1 MKDDIK
7 IIFTKHA
14 FRKLRQRNIKQKF
27 VSETIL
33 CPEKL
38 ITNEGDKYY
47 AFKKY
52 GKLYLK
58 VVFKRIGKVIIVI
71 TQYLTEKTQ

>member
-1 MKDDIK
+1 MKDDVK

-14 FRKLRQRNIKQKF
+14 LGKLRQRNIKQKF
-27 VSETIL
+27 VSETVL

-38 ITNEGDKYY
+38 IICENTKYL